1 MKGELWQIVNDY
13 EPDIETAL
21 GLAGL
26 QQMIREGLT
35 EVYGA
40 NISYPHFLE
49 RKDNFHAALR
59 ATIRDAKN
67 DSEGRSAKIK
77 ESRL

>member
-1 MKGELWQIVNDY
+1 MKGVLWQIINDY
-13 EPDIETAL
+13 EPEEKDAL
-21 GLAGL
+21 GLANL
-26 QQMIREGLT
+26 QQMIQEELT

-59 ATIRDAKN
+59 ATIRDV
-67 DSEGRSAKIK
+67 SVR
-77 ESRL
+77 

>member
-1 MKGELWQIVNDY
+1 MRGELWKIINDY
-13 EPDIETAL
+13 EPDIKTAL
-21 GLAGL
+21 ELATL
-26 QQMIREGLT
+26 QQMIHEGLT

-59 ATIRDAKN
+59 ATIREEK
-67 DSEGRSAKIK
+67 
-77 ESRL
+77 LTQ

>member
-1 MKGELWQIVNDY
+1 MKGELWQIINDY
-13 EPDIETAL
+13 EPDMEEAL

-26 QQMIREGLT
+26 QQMIQEGLT

-49 RKDNFHAALR
+49 RKENFHAALR
-59 ATIRDAKN
+59 ATIREAIN
-67 DSEGRSAKIK
+67 P
-77 ESRL
+77 LPF